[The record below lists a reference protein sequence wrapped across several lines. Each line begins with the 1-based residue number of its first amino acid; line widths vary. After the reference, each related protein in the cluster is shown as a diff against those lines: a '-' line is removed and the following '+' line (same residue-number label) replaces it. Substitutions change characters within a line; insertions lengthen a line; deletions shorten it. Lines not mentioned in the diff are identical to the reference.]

1 MHNKVLLFCLD
12 ALCTQDLTYMKTLP
26 NFSKV
31 ISQGSL
37 VKHVEP
43 VYPSLTYPNHCSII
57 TGNSVAKHGVA
68 HNEMVEVNCDDAPWY
83 TLKSQIKCDTL
94 LDIAS
99 QHGLSTCSITWPV
112 SGGAD
117 YTFNLPMIVP
127 IAYQGDNARQ
137 FYENNA
143 TQALIDRY
151 FWRYEHYL
159 VGENRNL
166 DEFTMAVSL
175 DILKD
180 YGQCDIMVIKMCD
193 LDTVKHV
200 NGVENEAVHAQLR
213 KHDQQLGILIE
224 ALKRYGDYEHT
235 NIVILGDHGQADVK
249 RHINFNLVLKDKGLL
264 SVDENNQLK
273 DWQAY
278 CHSCA
283 MSAWIEVKDHNPQL
297 IAKVATVL
305 NEIKEEPQY
314 NIERVYTKQEALTL
328 FGLDNEHIDF
338 VLEAKEPMS
347 FSATLAGEDL
357 FKEYLKPGW
366 HYSLASHGY
375 LPSKDE
381 TTMFIACGPNVKQG
395 VVIERSSILND
406 APTMAK
412 MLGFELTNVDGKSW
426 ENLLKE

>member
-1 MHNKVLLFCLD
+1 MGI
-12 ALCTQDLTYMKTLP
+12 M
-26 NFSKV
+26 
-31 ISQGSL
+31 
-37 VKHVEP
+37 
-43 VYPSLTYPNHCSII
+43 SI
-57 TGNSVAKHGVA
+57 
-68 HNEMVEVNCDDAPWY
+68 
-83 TLKSQIKCDTL
+83 
-94 LDIAS
+94 
-99 QHGLSTCSITWPV
+99 
-112 SGGAD
+112 
-117 YTFNLPMIVP
+117 P
-127 IAYQGDNARQ
+127 I
-137 FYENNA
+137 
-143 TQALIDRY
+143 L
-151 FWRYEHYL
+151 
-159 VGENRNL
+159 
-166 DEFTMAVSL
+166 
-175 DILKD
+175 
-180 YGQCDIMVIKMCD
+180 
-193 LDTVKHV
+193 
-200 NGVENEAVHAQLR
+200 
-213 KHDQQLGILIE
+213 
-224 ALKRYGDYEHT
+224 
-235 NIVILGDHGQADVK
+235 VILGDHGQADVK
-249 RHINFNLVLKDKGLL
+249 RNINFNLVLKDKGLL
-264 SVDENNQLK
+264 TVDENNQLK

-381 TTMFIACGPNVKQG
+381 TTMFIACEPNVKQG

-426 ENLLKE
+426 ESLLKE